1 MEPLDVCKARTVVE
15 VPEPRVMD
23 EPGERVW
30 LEMTYWDWESGIIVS
45 LFTMIGVGALESGVN
60 ALKAEV
66 VRISEPTALVVVSI
80 MAGRWVVRERTLP
93 WALVEGMMVGTDA
106 VMGARERLVEV
117 ITLP

>member
-30 LEMTYWDWESGIIVS
+30 LEMTYWDWEFGVIVS
-45 LFTMIGVGALESGVN
+45 LFTMIGAGTLESGVN
-60 ALKAEV
+60 ALRAEV
-66 VRISEPTALVVVSI
+66 VRISEPAALVVVRT
-80 MAGRWVVRERTLP
+80 MAGRWVDRERMLP
-93 WALVEGMMVGTDA
+93 WASVEVITVGTDA

-117 ITLP
+117 IMLP

>member
-15 VPEPRVMD
+15 VPEPTVMD

-30 LEMTYWDWESGIIVS
+30 LEMTYRDWEFGVIVW
-45 LFTMIGVGALESGVN
+45 LFTTIGAGALMSGVN

-66 VRISEPTALVVVSI
+66 VRISEPTALVVVRI

-93 WALVEGMMVGTDA
+93 WALVEGMMVGTDTI
-106 VMGARERLVEV
+106 MGARERLVEV
-117 ITLP
+117 IMLP